1 MKKRILDF
9 GLPLMAFAL
18 LIALWEGIV
27 RFYNVPAY
35 LLPAPSSV
43 ISVST
48 QRFTD
53 LLSSFLITAEE
64 ALGGFVL
71 SAFFGIVS
79 GLFLALS
86 RPIRRTFFPYIVVLQ
101 TIPIIAISPLIIL
114 WLGTGA
120 TAVLFIAFIICV
132 PPVIANTTHGLVSVE
147 RNHLDL
153 FRMSNATVVSVL
165 LKLRLPHALPNIF
178 TGLRIAAGVSV
189 VGAIVGESFA
199 GSTTVGRG
207 GLGYSATY
215 ALTQMETPYLF
226 AIVCASS
233 LLGLVFFAVI
243 SFFEWL
249 FLHRWHESIINEM
262 QE

>member
-1 MKKRILDF
+1 MKKRLFDL
-9 GLPLMAFAL
+9 GLPVLAFVVTM
-18 LIALWEGIV
+18 ALWESIV
-27 RFYNVPAY
+27 RFYKVPLY
-35 LLPAPSSV
+35 LLPAPSDVLSAV
-43 ISVST
+43 F
-48 QRFTD
+48 QRFSD

-64 ALGGFVL
+64 ALGGFILSTVL
-71 SAFFGIVS
+71 GLIG

-86 RPIRRTFFPYIVVLQ
+86 PLIRRTFFPYIVVLQ

-114 WLGTGA
+114 WLGSGVV
-120 TAVLFIAFIICV
+120 AVLFIAFVICV
-132 PPVIANTTHGLVSVE
+132 PSVIANTTQGLISVE

-153 FRMSNATVVSVL
+153 FRMGNAPITSVL
-165 LKLRLPHALPNIF
+165 YKLRLPHALPSIF
-178 TGLRIAAGVSV
+178 TGLRIAAGASV

-215 ALTQMETPYLF
+215 ALTQLETPYLF

-233 LLGLVFFAVI
+233 LLGLGFFAVV
-243 SFFEWL
+243 SFMEWL